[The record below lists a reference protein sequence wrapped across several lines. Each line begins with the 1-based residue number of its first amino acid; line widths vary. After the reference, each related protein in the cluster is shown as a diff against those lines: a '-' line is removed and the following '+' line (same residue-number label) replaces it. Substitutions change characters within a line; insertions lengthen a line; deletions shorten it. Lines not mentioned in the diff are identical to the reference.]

1 MNKHDAL
8 YFLAFAACA
17 CGVADTDSSFW
28 QQTKDLGGKQ
38 FQVMPGVAPPEGAG
52 GEPAVGAGGMTN
64 PTPTTMPT
72 TPVPGAGG
80 MMNPNPIPTSS
91 GGAPPFGA
99 GGAGGMFVFGNGGM
113 VIMPGAGGMM
123 PGTGGMMMGMGGMIG
138 GNSGKCTFTFNA
150 TTVTARGTYAPRNV
164 GGIWI
169 TDSSNKFVKTLR
181 IWGSIRLN
189 NATAWV
195 QASGNNRVDAVTGG
209 TRTSH
214 GPIDAKWDCTDVS
227 HNAVPDGSYVAHIT
241 FTESDANP
249 FFGSTPIQTT
259 ANFTKSTAGA
269 DGSGMDTA
277 NFTGTHV
284 KLTVP

>member
-1 MNKHDAL
+1 MKKLDAVYL
-8 YFLAFAACA
+8 LALGACA
-17 CGVADTDSSFW
+17 CGVADSDASLW

-38 FQVMPGVAPPEGAG
+38 FQVTGTGTPQGGG
-52 GEPAVGAGGMTN
+52 GEPAVGAGGMAN
-64 PTPTTMPT
+64 PNPVPT
-72 TPVPGAGG
+72 TPLPGAGG
-80 MMNPNPIPTSS
+80 MMNPNPIPSSS
-91 GGAPPFGA
+91 GGFPPFGA
-99 GGAGGMFVFGNGGM
+99 GGAGGSVVFGNGGM
-113 VIMPGAGGMM
+113 VVLPGAGGMM
-123 PGTGGMMMGMGGMIG
+123 PGAGGMMQGMGGMIG
-138 GNSGKCTFTFNA
+138 GNSGKCTLTFNA

-169 TDSSNKFVKTLR
+169 TDSSNKFVKTLH

-195 QASGNNRVDAVTGG
+195 QGSGNNRVDAVTGG

-214 GPIDAKWDCTDVS
+214 GPIDGKWDCTDVS
-227 HNAVPDGSYVAHIT
+227 HNAVPDGNYVAHIT

-249 FFGSTPIQTT
+249 FFGGTPIQTT
-259 ANFTKSTAGA
+259 ANFTKSSAGS
-269 DGSGMDTA
+269 DGNGTDTA